1 MLIQVIPLWACKWN
15 AKIWFLMKRL
25 SQPLDR
31 VAITAM
37 AILAILIG
45 VLVGG
50 GDHTTPLVR
59 GFNWQDK
66 SVGIEDTAFTLTFN
80 RAMDWPSVQKH
91 LQITPHLSGKLSWAG
106 RRLAYTLTQPI
117 PYGTQFQ
124 VKLAHVEEAG
134 RIPNDRGKAMQPFSG
149 QFRSRDRAYCYLG
162 VNGEEAGRLILNNLT
177 QKQKTILTPLDLV
190 VLEFQPYPY
199 GDRILF
205 SATTR
210 ASEAQ
215 GNSNPQL
222 YTVTTGLA
230 VNPPDMDSSPA
241 QQGGKVE
248 LVLDNK
254 TYQILKFDLA
264 PDGSRI
270 VLQRA
275 PREGSGLGEVSLWQ
289 LPAGESPQPLKKIQG
304 GDFLIAPDGRSL
316 VIAQGQGLAIVPLEH
331 TATDQPLEFLPKF
344 GMVLSFARDG
354 SAATMLKFN
363 PNFTRSLFLVTN
375 QGEQTELL
383 KTTGSILSAVFAPNQ
398 QLLYCLLTQVAS
410 GKEYVETPYLA
421 TIDVKTKAETRLL
434 DLPNQRDMSMTLA
447 PDGSALLFDQAV
459 EAKAKDP
466 GVMRT
471 NQGSAIATSNLWLLP
486 LQSTNGQPR
495 QPQAIGS
502 GLDPQWLP

>member
-1 MLIQVIPLWACKWN
+1 
-15 AKIWFLMKRL
+15 MKRL
-25 SQPLDR
+25 SHPLDR
-31 VAITAM
+31 VALTVI

-45 VLVGG
+45 ILVVG

-66 SVGIEDTAFTLTFN
+66 SVGIEDKAFTLTFN
-80 RAMDWPSVQKH
+80 RAMDWPSVKEH
-91 LQITPHLSGKLSWAG
+91 LQITPNLSGKLSWAG

-124 VKLAHVEEAG
+124 VKLTHVQEA
-134 RIPNDRGKAMQPFSG
+134 RRTPNDRTKVMQPFSG

-177 QKQKTILTPLDLV
+177 QKQKNILTPADWV

-199 GDRILF
+199 GDRLLF
-205 SATTR
+205 SATPR
-210 ASEAQ
+210 DSEAQ
-215 GNSNPQL
+215 GNFNPQL

-230 VNPPDMDSSPA
+230 VNPPEMDSPPP
-241 QQGGKVE
+241 QQAGQIE

-289 LPAGESPQPLKKIQG
+289 LPTGGSPQPLEKVQG

-316 VIAQGQGLAIVPLEH
+316 VIAQGQGLAIVPLDG

-383 KTTGSILSAVFAPNQ
+383 KTTGSILSAVFDPNQ
-398 QLLYCLLTQVAS
+398 QLLYCLLTQVGA

-421 TIDVKTKAETRLL
+421 TIDLKTKTETRLL
-434 DLPNQRDMSMTLA
+434 DLPNQRDMSMALA
-447 PDGSALLFDQAV
+447 PDGSALLFDQAI
-459 EAKAKDP
+459 EAKTENP

-471 NQGSAIATSNLWLLP
+471 KQGSAIATSNLWLLP
-486 LQSTNGQPR
+486 LQSTDGQPR
-495 QPQAIGS
+495 QPQGIGS